1 MKKQFHIILITVM
14 VLSFIGHL
22 ILYPGLPDTIPTHWG
37 FDGTVDGYGPKYM
50 DLVLAALP
58 LFIYVVLLIV
68 PRIDPRSASYAKH
81 RPAYQAFVTAITL
94 FLIILSWGSV
104 LAVKGFAIDISQV
117 TIIAIGI
124 LMLLM
129 GNYLPQIRS
138 NYTFGIKTPWTIENE
153 WVWRKTHQAGGIV
166 FCVIGIVMIAAA
178 FLRFLMVPSF
188 ILVMAG
194 SVWLYIY
201 SWLLYKKV
209 KNSGDDS
216 QSRED

>member
-1 MKKQFHIILITVM
+1 M
-14 VLSFIGHL
+14 
-22 ILYPGLPDTIPTHWG
+22 GL
-37 FDGTVDGYGPKYM
+37 
-50 DLVLAALP
+50 LNAL
-58 LFIYVVLLIV
+58 
-68 PRIDPRSASYAKH
+68 
-81 RPAYQAFVTAITL
+81 Q
-94 FLIILSWGSV
+94 G
-104 LAVKGFAIDISQV
+104 
-117 TIIAIGI
+117 
-124 LMLLM
+124 
-129 GNYLPQIRS
+129 
-138 NYTFGIKTPWTIENE
+138 
-153 WVWRKTHQAGGIV
+153 

>member
-1 MKKQFHIILITVM
+1 M
-14 VLSFIGHL
+14 
-22 ILYPGLPDTIPTHWG
+22 
-37 FDGTVDGYGPKYM
+37 
-50 DLVLAALP
+50 
-58 LFIYVVLLIV
+58 LLIV

-104 LAVKGFAIDISQV
+104 LAVKGFDIDISQV